1 MVGCADFSEDIQR
14 VDENLREDVSD
25 LQATIS
31 ALQVKLAEDYAT
43 KQSVESLKNELNGTI
58 AGEVADLEKAIAS
71 AVATL
76 NEAINAKADEADLV
90 AVEKTVE
97 ALQAELTAAKNALQK
112 SLDDAKKELKA
123 ADEAN
128 ANAIKDLEA
137 RITAAEKSI
146 EGINAAV
153 VTLQS
158 DVESLKNA
166 YMQNTEALTNLKN
179 AYDKFVEETETN
191 FANVKASV
199 AALDAYVKD
208 MEVVLHERIND
219 VAETLTD
226 AITLFTDEI
235 DLLKAEDEY
244 LGKSIE
250 GLQVS
255 ISNVNNLL
263 NDEAAARE
271 DADEEL
277 WTAIY
282 AAQTEIGS
290 VHTQLVETQEEL
302 GVEIALAR
310 AELGQAITSVL
321 NQHLDLVGEVA
332 DIAARLSAQEAALA
346 AYKEVVDEAIAV
358 LQTESANHTLAI
370 TNLQGMADK
379 AAADIEDIN
388 AELNAIN
395 TKIEDLQKA
404 HAELIAGIQN
414 MKGAIDAQF
423 TTVDEAIDAIQA
435 ELSKFTQGIQNMK
448 GELDATIAA
457 LEERLDKF
465 NETITEMI
473 ALQERILSLA
483 YVPEVLLNN
492 RGVIDFVSMYVRDE
506 TTQELVYLNSA
517 PTVATYLINPS
528 KANLQG
534 VEWAIATRGIKTRA
548 TEAPSI
554 SIVNVS
560 EGQGAAKGR
569 VQFELTADGTLPAR
583 CNYNQLRREDQVLAT
598 LVATT
603 PAGDVIYSDEA
614 FAQQTS
620 IESYAIINKKSWNAD
635 NNEDGKVERNLEMF
649 PTWKEDVAFGWYNI
663 EMVYNKPIN
672 IYDYLETFA
681 FEIDDVLPSINVN
694 PTYKVTLL
702 EEYISPVDKTNQQK
716 FVTLAEDG
724 TVSVNSEF
732 LVGGIPAIGR
742 TPIFYVESQVAD
754 VDGKL
759 VTVASAYVIVKI
771 VAAPAEELEPV
782 VVTLNGEFDYNNL
795 LYPGEKYPTEM
806 KSEEGLI
813 ALTWEAANQ
822 QILDKLNMTATEF
835 AHTYRAAEFYSLNA
849 EGEKVYPEN
858 GIDIHLE
865 DWWAAAYETATNP
878 AWLIINNQIKENTS
892 GKVYFVYQADG
903 RPNVVLEFNYSVK
916 HDHVW
921 PAFNPDYTLA
931 ETVDGM
937 TVVQVKGKMN
947 GESWVMQSEIKEHFK
962 DYLKGYKLPGNHY
975 DFVFTLAPEMPVV
988 PQTIAEIT
996 EGDWTT
1002 QEIRLTSPLYGASKD
1017 FVVGMEMTLANGNK
1031 CYDEYVVRFVNPFV
1045 VTLKDVTLKTYV
1057 ATPDTEDLMNYLIV
1071 KDLDNNVIYDGTKAT
1086 GKFNANNPYLLT
1098 LEDIVPTFTCTPDSS
1113 FGGKLTL
1120 SGSEIRWYNGG
1131 TDLQHDKT
1139 TAYGVS
1145 VAISNISVPNAEA
1158 SVKVLSTANSK

>member
-414 MKGAIDAQF
+414 MKG
-423 TTVDEAIDAIQA
+423 
-435 ELSKFTQGIQNMK
+435 
-448 GELDATIAA
+448 ELDATIAA

-620 IESYAIINKKSWNAD
+620 IETYAIINKKSWNAD
-635 NNEDGKVERNLEMF
+635 NEEDGKIERFLDFYPNWM
-649 PTWKEDVAFGWYNI
+649 EDVAFGQYNI

-858 GIDIHLE
+858 GIDIHWE